1 MDGIEHPVENG
12 QLPVAATE
20 RGPAALTHG

>member
-1 MDGIEHPVENG
+1 MDGVEHPVENG

-20 RGPAALTHG
+20 RGPAALTQG